1 MFKDYDKYISASL
14 KIYTFLLVI
23 IFILKIVGLDY
34 FGLDV
39 NNQFLINISN
49 YCIKFKIDYIYS
61 YINCFITVY
70 IMASLSLKENSK
82 KLKKFI
88 LITMPI
94 TIIVKY
100 LASNPNNFIYVIL
113 QILYLYIMLIIYNRK
128 VNLKSFKRYIITN
141 VLFLI
146 LQLISTVCRNQSFNY
161 SQYNFIVAFLLNFD
175 YLIMV
180 ILVHKLYFMRGGKL
194 CYQVEEVGYYLLKK
208 INLSKLLKRL
218 RKNLHNFKQLDKETK
233 LTYIIYFFLSS
244 IWNILTI
251 IIVLLVARLNDTFIE
266 CLFILTSFWLSK
278 RVFGKPFHLPSMKQC
293 FIVSNLTYYILNR
306 ITSPLGIS
314 ILIPVM
320 LGVGLSYVTSK
331 LVKKT
336 YKPLYKGMPN
346 DLFETTIIKVTDK
359 DSLEYKICYE
369 YFVKNKSALQVSNK
383 YNYSYD
389 GVKKIFKRIN
399 DKIKGL

>member
-128 VNLKSFKRYIITN
+128 INLKYFKRYIITN
-141 VLFLI
+141 ILFLI

-306 ITSPLGIS
+306 ITAPLGIS

>member
-14 KIYTFLLVI
+14 RIYTFLLVI

-113 QILYLYIMLIIYNRK
+113 QMLYLYIMLIIYNRK
-128 VNLKSFKRYIITN
+128 INLKYFKRYIITN
-141 VLFLI
+141 ILFLI

-180 ILVHKLYFMRGGKL
+180 ILVYKLYFMRGGKL

-208 INLSKLLKRL
+208 TNLSKLLKRL

-251 IIVLLVARLNDTFIE
+251 IIVLLVVRLNDTFIE

-306 ITSPLGIS
+306 ITAPLGIS

-320 LGVGLSYVTSK
+320 LGVGLSYFTSK

-346 DLFETTIIKVTDK
+346 DLFENIIIKVTDK